1 VHFKMTQ
8 VFVKCR
14 TRTTR
19 KRVLLYIVSTIRS
32 QQANNRI
39 ETLFIRLLLNTCV
52 GCFIVQLHACQ
63 HSVVCKWTNS
73 CKPSG
78 GRWSVGLHV

>member
-1 VHFKMTQ
+1 MTQ